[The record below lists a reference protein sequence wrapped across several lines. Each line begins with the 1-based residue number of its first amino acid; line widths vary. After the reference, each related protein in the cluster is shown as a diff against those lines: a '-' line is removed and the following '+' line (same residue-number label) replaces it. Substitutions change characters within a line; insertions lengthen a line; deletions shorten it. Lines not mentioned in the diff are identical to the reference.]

1 LFRLP
6 RRVGHLTRFN
16 SLTGVMIAVTMMAAF
31 GRSNGGVEVIT
42 PIASYEEGA
51 CADDVGDTII
61 S

>member
-1 LFRLP
+1 M
-6 RRVGHLTRFN
+6 
-16 SLTGVMIAVTMMAAF
+16 MIAVTMMAAF